1 MDIYAFGPVAGILS
15 GAYSLVT
22 LIATVFAPTLG
33 SASAGAAVVALTI
46 LVRIILI
53 PVGVSQVRAE
63 YTRRR
68 LAPKLAELQH
78 KYADDRVVLQAKVSE
93 LYASEKASPFAG
105 CLPLLLQAPAISLIY
120 ALFLHQQIA
129 GRENGLLAHSLGGV
143 PLSTSFI
150 HFMSTAAGAWPG
162 ILVFLVVLTLIAGVA
177 AASRMLLA
185 MPVAPVA
192 PVAPSVSPS
201 PSGSRVAV
209 IMSFAPFITVVFAA
223 FVPLAAAL
231 YLATT
236 TAWTLAERVMLRRLL
251 DPNRAGR
258 QGRPG
263 RSRTAT
269 N

>member
-22 LIATVFAPTLG
+22 LIATALAPTLG
-33 SASAGAAVVALTI
+33 SASAGAAVIVLTI
-46 LVRIILI
+46 LVRVILI

-68 LAPKLAELQH
+68 LAPKLAELQQ
-78 KYADDRVVLQAKVSE
+78 KYADDRVVLQAKIRG
-93 LYASEKASPFAG
+93 LYAAEKASPFAG
-105 CLPLLLQAPAISLIY
+105 CLPLVLQAPVISLIY
-120 ALFLHQQIA
+120 TLFLHQQIA
-129 GRENGLLAHSLGGV
+129 GRANGLLAHSLGGV
-143 PLSTSFI
+143 PLGTSFI
-150 HFMSTAAGAWPG
+150 HLMSTAVGAWPG
-162 ILVFLVVLTLIAGVA
+162 IIVFLVVLTLIAGVA
-177 AASRMLLA
+177 AASRKLLA
-185 MPVAPVA
+185 VPGQPAA
-192 PVAPSVSPS
+192 SASL
-201 PSGSRVAV
+201 SGSRLAM
-209 IMSFAPFITVVFAA
+209 IASFAPFITVVFAA

-231 YLATT
+231 YLVTT
-236 TAWTLAERVMLRRLL
+236 TAWTLGERVTLRRIL

>member
-22 LIATVFAPTLG
+22 LIATVLAPTLG

-46 LVRIILI
+46 LVRVILI

-68 LAPKLAELQH
+68 LAPKLAELQQ
-78 KYADDRVVLQAKVSE
+78 KYSDDRVVLQAKVSE
-93 LYASEKASPFAG
+93 LYAAEKASPFAG
-105 CLPLLLQAPAISLIY
+105 CLPLLLQAPVVSLIY

-129 GRENGLLAHSLGGV
+129 GHGNGLLAHSLGGV
-143 PLSTSFI
+143 PLGTSFI
-150 HFMSTAAGAWPG
+150 HLMGTAAGAWPG
-162 ILVFLVVLTLIAGVA
+162 ITVFLVVLTLIAGVA
-177 AASRMLLA
+177 AASRRLLA
-185 MPVAPVA
+185 VPAVPGTPVAPAVSA
-192 PVAPSVSPS
+192 SPSVS
-201 PSGSRVAV
+201 RLAV
-209 IMSFAPFITVVFAA
+209 VMSFAPFITVVIAA

-236 TAWTLAERVMLRRLL
+236 TAWTLAERVTLRRLL

-258 QGRPG
+258 QSPPG
-263 RSRTAT
+263 RSRAAT

>member
-46 LVRIILI
+46 LVRVILI

-68 LAPKLAELQH
+68 LAPKLAELQQ
-78 KYADDRVVLQAKVSE
+78 KYADDRVVLQAKISE
-93 LYASEKASPFAG
+93 LYAAEKASPLAG
-105 CLPLLLQAPAISLIY
+105 CLPLLLQAPVISLIY

-143 PLSTSFI
+143 PLGTSFI

-162 ILVFLVVLTLIAGVA
+162 IIVFLVVLTLIAGVA
-177 AASRMLLA
+177 AASRRLLA
-185 MPVAPVA
+185 V
-192 PVAPSVSPS
+192 PVAPSVSAS
-201 PSGSRVAV
+201 PSGSRLAV

>member
-22 LIATVFAPTLG
+22 LIATLLAPTLG

-93 LYASEKASPFAG
+93 LYAVEKASPFAG
-105 CLPLLLQAPAISLIY
+105 CLPLLLQAPVLSVIY

-143 PLSTSFI
+143 PLGTSFI

-162 ILVFLVVLTLIAGVA
+162 IIVFLIVLTLIAGVA
-177 AASRMLLA
+177 AASRRLLA
-185 MPVAPVA
+185 APA
-192 PVAPSVSPS
+192 APSGSAS
-201 PSGSRVAV
+201 PSGSRLAMIV
-209 IMSFAPFITVVFAA
+209 SFAPFITVVFAA

-231 YLATT
+231 YLVTT
-236 TAWTLAERVMLRRLL
+236 TAWTLGERVTLRRIL